1 MEVSKKVE
9 VKFGC
14 LQSVAKV
21 KKKSTLSRSFAY
33 YVVAGYESK
42 FASRFSAG
50 VNKIVLPNKKFHYG

>member
-21 KKKSTLSRSFAY
+21 KKKK
-33 YVVAGYESK
+33 VHCPVC
-42 FASRFSAG
+42 
-50 VNKIVLPNKKFHYG
+50 LPTMLWQVMNPSLQADFQLE